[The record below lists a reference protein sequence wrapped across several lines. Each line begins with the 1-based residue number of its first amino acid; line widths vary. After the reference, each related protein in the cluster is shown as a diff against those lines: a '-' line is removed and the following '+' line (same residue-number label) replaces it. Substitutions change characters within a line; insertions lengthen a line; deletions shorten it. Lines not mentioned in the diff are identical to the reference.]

1 MVMTFLSQKS
11 FIAKTFCLFSCQQ
24 LYNEHPQYGQCYKII
39 KGCRDWQSCLSS
51 RGLQSSRQ
59 SRHEEI
65 ITIQADP
72 GNMEFVLGPHAV
84 QRQEGLTLV
93 DRRETGGVWEID
105 MSRVSILN
113 SNFPVDTVEKGI
125 PGREK
130 CAMIQRK
137 EVCVCAHVCVCKP
150 IILLVL
156 LLM

>member
-1 MVMTFLSQKS
+1 
-11 FIAKTFCLFSCQQ
+11 
-24 LYNEHPQYGQCYKII
+24 
-39 KGCRDWQSCLSS
+39 
-51 RGLQSSRQ
+51 
-59 SRHEEI
+59 
-65 ITIQADP
+65 
-72 GNMEFVLGPHAV
+72 
-84 QRQEGLTLV
+84 
-93 DRRETGGVWEID
+93 